1 MRYNTEAYKFD
12 ALYNKI
18 LNSRSGE
25 PKIRGKNLTAR
36 ITNTGTGGGCNVR
49 QITIRH
55 YDTDIAVIDEWDSDT
70 IRLWITENTY
80 MGIGGGDYS
89 GSKPSS
95 TTKHYLNEILWA
107 YHTQYNI
114 VQRDFSWYWNTGD
127 DGLPKNEFRDGVEI
141 WGSK

>member
-36 ITNTGTGGGCNVR
+36 ITNTGLGGGCNVR

-55 YDTDIAVIDEWDSDT
+55 YNTDIAVIDEWDSDT
-70 IRLWITENTY
+70 IRLWINANGYRST
-80 MGIGGGDYS
+80 
-89 GSKPSS
+89 

-107 YHTQYNI
+107 YHTQYSI
-114 VQRDFSWYWNTGD
+114 VQRDFVWYWDTGD
-127 DGLPKNEFRDGVEI
+127 DGLPKDEFRDGVEI

>member
-36 ITNTGTGGGCNVR
+36 ITGTPHTGKR

-55 YDTDIAVIDEWDSDT
+55 YNTDIAVIDEWDSDT
-70 IRLWITENTY
+70 IRLWINANGY
-80 MGIGGGDYS
+80 R
-89 GSKPSS
+89 SS

-114 VQRDFSWYWNTGD
+114 VQRDFAWYWDSGD
-127 DGLPKNEFRDGVEI
+127 DGLPKEAFEDGVEI